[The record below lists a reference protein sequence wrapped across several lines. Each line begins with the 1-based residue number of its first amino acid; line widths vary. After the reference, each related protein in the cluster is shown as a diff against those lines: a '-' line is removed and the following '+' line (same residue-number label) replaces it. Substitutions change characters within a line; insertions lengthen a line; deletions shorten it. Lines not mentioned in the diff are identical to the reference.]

1 VSRYGVRQ
9 GRGGGY
15 LEGFL
20 ADKALE
26 FLEYGRIA
34 GEILVLTSM
43 GPDLWEFEIGLSTCV
58 IGDIEI

>member
-1 VSRYGVRQ
+1 
-9 GRGGGY
+9 
-15 LEGFL
+15 L
-20 ADKALE
+20 ADKAVE

-58 IGDIEI
+58 IGDIEV

>member
-1 VSRYGVRQ
+1 MEF
-9 GRGGGY
+9 GRDEEMGT
-15 LEGFL
+15 LRVGFL
-20 ADKALE
+20 ADKAVE